1 LRSLGDYKQ
10 KQNKKMKKIL
20 AIGCGG
26 AGMFSLIVA
35 SQLKKG
41 KFQTTV
47 LSDEKDIYCR
57 CTTPYILS
65 GEATLKDAIQPESMV
80 ADYGVKIVHDKAV
93 AIDTSKK
100 HVITSGGRIV
110 EYDYL
115 VISTGA
121 TPFVPKIKGIELE
134 KVYTVR
140 TSEDLEK
147 IQAAAKKAKSAVV
160 VGAGVIGMEMAG
172 ALRGMGLKVS
182 LVESAASI
190 SAGIADAEFGDKITN
205 HLRDN
210 EIEILFN
217 SKVSEIRKSKT
228 KKEVVIVTKR
238 KKRILVADLVIVA
251 AGVRPN
257 LDVIKDTKIK
267 ATEFGIIVDE
277 KMQTNVKNVYACGDC
292 CVPLFSV
299 TGEYKSS
306 SLASSAIQQSKIV
319 GYQIAGFPI
328 KYAGSTG
335 AFAFQTLG
343 KEYACVGLT
352 EQLARKKFK
361 WVVVGRAQ
369 TTDVYKDLKRNKPLD
384 IKLIFA
390 GPKMRIVGCEVFGDG
405 VITSAEVASFA
416 IGMKA
421 SILKVLKFNYIAH
434 PSMTAWPFMNPIIM
448 ATEDA
453 MGHIMAK
460 IKSYL

>member
-1 LRSLGDYKQ
+1 M
-10 KQNKKMKKIL
+10 KKRKKIL

-41 KFQTTV
+41 KFETTV

-57 CTTPYILS
+57 CTTPYILE
-65 GEATLKDAIQPESMV
+65 GEAALKDAIQPESMV
-80 ADYGVKIVHDKAV
+80 ADYGVDIVHEKAV
-93 AIDTSKK
+93 SINTSKK
-100 HVITSGGRIV
+100 QVTTETGNIV
-110 EYDYL
+110 GYDYL

-121 TPFVPKIKGIELE
+121 TPFKPKIKGIDLE
-134 KVYTVR
+134 NIFTVR
-140 TSEDLEK
+140 TSDDVEK
-147 IQAAAKKAKSAVV
+147 IQSSIKTAKSAVV
-160 VGAGVIGMEMAG
+160 IGAGVIGIEMAG
-172 ALRGMGLKVS
+172 ALKSMGLDVS
-182 LVESAASI
+182 LVESS
-190 SAGIADAEFGDKITN
+190 SSVSSGIADKEFADKIIG
-205 HLRDN
+205 HLREN
-210 EIEILFN
+210 EVEVLFG
-217 SKVSEIRKSKT
+217 SKVSEIKKG
-228 KKEVVIVTKR
+228 KMKQKEVVVISKR
-238 KKRILVADLVIVA
+238 KKRIITADLVIVA

-257 LDVIKDTKIK
+257 LDVIKGTKIK
-267 ATEFGIIVDE
+267 ANEFGIVVDD
-277 KMQTNVKNVYACGDC
+277 KMRTNVKDVYACGDC
-292 CVPLFSV
+292 SVPLFSV
-299 TGEYKSS
+299 TGEYKPS

-328 KYAGSTG
+328 KYNGSTG

-369 TTDVYKDLKRNKPLD
+369 TTDIYKDLRENRPLE

-390 GPKMRIVGCEVFGDG
+390 GPKMRMVGCEVFGNG

-416 IGMKA
+416 IGLKI

-453 MGHIMAK
+453 MGNIMKK
-460 IKSYL
+460 INSYLH